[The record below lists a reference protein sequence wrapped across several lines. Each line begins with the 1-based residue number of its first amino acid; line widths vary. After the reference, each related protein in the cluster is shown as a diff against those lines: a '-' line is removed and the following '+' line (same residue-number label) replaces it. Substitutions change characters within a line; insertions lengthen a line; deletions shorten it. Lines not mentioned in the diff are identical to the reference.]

1 MGLTSVCWGLVPH
14 LHFEELAG
22 LLGEEGYVLV
32 HVHTCVAQ
40 E

>member
-1 MGLTSVCWGLVPH
+1 MPH
-14 LHFEELAG
+14 LHLEELTG

-32 HVHTCVAQ
+32 HAHTCVAQ